1 MCLIGVY
8 DISEITF
15 EDDQRALLILE
26 ARNRG
31 TTWWLI
37 CQYDKKISENNFRTC
52 KSISLC
58 RRIAKS
64 NNIIGSYF
72 ITHKNGAGGVSV
84 QTNIENFICRKP
96 QSSRFSL

>member
-8 DISEITF
+8 DISEVTF

-37 CQYDKKISENNFRTC
+37 CQYDKKISENNFCTC

-64 NNIIGSYF
+64 NNMVLTISRTKMGQ
-72 ITHKNGAGGVSV
+72 GGVSV
-84 QTNIENFICRKP
+84 QKNIENFICRKP